1 MEYETITQHTTIFDE
16 DTGMTVPCEVVM
28 RFTQKG
34 LGKYGTFLLEHSPQA
49 HEIGVIESFEA
60 NWALT
65 SRFEDMGATVISWV
79 KFERFV
85 SELYMEES
93 ELDAEPLV
101 DVAMNF
107 LQGGS
112 CYSAA
117 RELPLV
123 KMFKI

>member
-1 MEYETITQHTTIFDE
+1 MNYETITQHTTMFDE

-34 LGKYGTFLLEHSPQA
+34 LGKYGTFLLERSPQA
-49 HEIGVIESFEA
+49 HEMGVIESFEA

-85 SELYMEES
+85 SEYY
-93 ELDAEPLV
+93 AEPMV
-101 DVAMNF
+101 EEAMNF
-107 LQGGS
+107 LQGNS
-112 CYSAA
+112 CYSTA
-117 RELPLV
+117 RDLPLV
-123 KMFKI
+123 RKFKI